1 MSYHTHIHH
10 QRPLWTFLAASGLA
24 TALLALPLM
33 VVAWRGLSV
42 GFAYYLTNPTVI
54 AAITLSL
61 STSLTS
67 VIVTLLLGTPLAY
80 TLARWRFRYKAA
92 IELVVDLPIVL
103 PPLVAGI
110 GLLLTFGR
118 NGTLGPVLD
127 ALGIRL
133 PFTTAAVIV
142 AMTFVSAPLFIRATR
157 LGFAAIQPEIME
169 AAYVDGATERQLF
182 WHIMLPLASR
192 AMLNGLILAWA
203 RAFGEFGATI
213 VFAGNL
219 EGSTQTMPLAIFI
232 GFETDLGIAL
242 GLALVLMLLSAVVL
256 LILRRLESHPD
267 LTV

>member
-1 MSYHTHIHH
+1 MADHNHLYRR
-10 QRPLWTFLAASGLA
+10 RPLWTFLAASGLA
-24 TALLALPLM
+24 TGLLALPLG
-33 VVAWRGLSV
+33 VVAWRGLAI
-42 GFAYYLTNPTVI
+42 GFDYYLANPTVV

-67 VIVTLLLGTPLAY
+67 AMVTLLLGTPLAY
-80 TLARWRFRYKAA
+80 TLARWRFRYKAWV
-92 IELVVDLPIVL
+92 ELVVDLPIVL

-118 NGTLGPVLD
+118 NGTLGPLLD
-127 ALGIRL
+127 TLGIRL

-142 AMTFVSAPLFIRATR
+142 AMVFVSAPLFIRATR
-157 LGFAAIQPEIME
+157 LGFAGIQPEIME

-219 EGSTQTMPLAIFI
+219 EGHTQTMPLAIFI

-242 GLALVLMLLSAVVL
+242 GLALVLMLFSAVVL
-256 LILRRLESHPD
+256 LILRRLESHPN
-267 LTV
+267 LTA

>member
-1 MSYHTHIHH
+1 MSYHNRIHH
-10 QRPLWTFLAASGLA
+10 RRPVWTFLATSTLA
-24 TALLALPLM
+24 VVLLALPLV
-33 VVAWRGLSV
+33 VVAWRGVSIGFVNYLS
-42 GFAYYLTNPTVI
+42 NPTVV
-54 AAITLSL
+54 AAIKLSL
-61 STSLTS
+61 STSLAS

-80 TLARWRFRYKAA
+80 TLARWGFRYKAW

-103 PPLVAGI
+103 PPLIAGI

-118 NGTLGPVLD
+118 NGTLGPLLD
-127 ALGIRL
+127 VLGIRL

-157 LGFAAIQPEIME
+157 LGFTGVQPEIVE

-219 EGSTQTMPLAIFI
+219 EGRTQTMPLAIFI

-242 GLALVLMLLSAVVL
+242 GLALVLMLFSAVVL
-256 LILRRLESHPD
+256 LILRRLESNSM
-267 LTV
+267 LGA

>member
-1 MSYHTHIHH
+1 MTYHNHLFHR
-10 QRPLWTFLAASGLA
+10 RPLWTFLAASLLA
-24 TALLALPLM
+24 ALLLALPLG

-42 GFAYYLTNPTVI
+42 GFAYYLTNPTVV

-80 TLARWRFRYKAA
+80 TLARWRFRYKAW

-118 NGTLGPVLD
+118 NGTLGPLLD
-127 ALGIRL
+127 ALGLRL

-142 AMTFVSAPLFIRATR
+142 AMTFVSAPLFIRAAR
-157 LGFAAIQPEIME
+157 LGFAGIQPEIME

-219 EGSTQTMPLAIFI
+219 EGRTQTMPLAIFI

-242 GLALVLMLLSAVVL
+242 GLAVVLMLFSAVVL